1 MELLEFVRE
10 YANEAL
16 PGTARLDVEVLEFVR
31 EYDEGT
37 APVDP
42 GIDPGTGRLAVVGL
56 EEEALSLVDV
66 VAVLLY

>member
-1 MELLEFVRE
+1 MELFEFVRE

-31 EYDEGT
+31 EYGEGT

-42 GIDPGTGRLAVVGL
+42 GRGRLDVVGL